1 MINFP
6 SNLDS
11 TVTIYKI
18 LQALADAGRVP
29 LDENTPRRF
38 LPRHYTFGFEKL
50 MTAVPEPLTRPAAP
64 FGQVG
69 YRRSLVTP
77 DLMFI
82 VRPNNDTIY
91 GAGYVDPSAE
101 PILIRAREV
110 GKRFWSIQ
118 FADAWTNIAPGIGS
132 RSGSK
137 PGLYAFVGPKW
148 KGKLPDGATEVRLG
162 DSNQ

>member
-1 MINFP
+1 
-6 SNLDS
+6 
-11 TVTIYKI
+11 
-18 LQALADAGRVP
+18 
-29 LDENTPRRF
+29 
-38 LPRHYTFGFEKL
+38 

-101 PILIRAREV
+101 PILIRVPEA

-148 KGKLPDGATEVRLG
+148 KGMLPDGATEVRLG